1 MQVSQNQPM
10 ERIKKVTED
19 NAKLSNFVH
28 ELEIQVE
35 KMEKKFKEECAPLN
49 KMLGRLGNF

>member
-10 ERIKKVTED
+10 ERIKKITED